1 MATMRSA
8 SAPYET
14 PETPAFGREERVG
27 LGIAVAAH
35 LLLFA
40 ALAWWDSSEEPVAL
54 PDRISVTVSDEIA
67 LESISPNPMADPAPS
82 VAPEIGDIQP
92 AAEAIPEPVP
102 VTAAPVQ
109 RPRPAPT
116 PRPDPTPAPQP
127 KARRPEPR
135 PTPPQPKQ
143 QPAPKQQAATGSRIG
158 SDFLAGTGGSGSDRD
173 QPAERAGPATA
184 ASLSSAIARAL
195 KPHWTA
201 PQGVDS
207 EKLVTVLAWRMNRD
221 GSLAGRPEVVSQS
234 GITDANRAQADRHAE
249 LAIRAVQLAAPFDLP
264 SEYYDSWKRVDAFRF
279 DRRL

>member
-1 MATMRSA
+1 MS
-8 SAPYET
+8 
-14 PETPAFGREERVG
+14 AFGREERIG
-27 LGIAVAAH
+27 LGIAIAAH
-35 LLLFA
+35 IALFA
-40 ALAWWDSSEEPVAL
+40 GLAWWDTTEEPVTL
-54 PDRISVTVSDEIA
+54 PERISVTVSDEIA

-82 VAPEIGDIQP
+82 VAPELGEIAP
-92 AAEAIPEPVP
+92 AAEPEPVP
-102 VTAAPVQ
+102 APVTATPVEQ
-109 RPRPAPT
+109 PRPAPT
-116 PRPDPTPAPQP
+116 PRPVATPAPKPQP
-127 KARRPEPR
+127 KAAEPK
-135 PTPPQPKQ
+135 PAPPQPK
-143 QPAPKQQAATGSRIG
+143 APPKEKQEAQGSRIG

-184 ASLSSAIARAL
+184 ASLSSAIARKL

-201 PQGVDS
+201 PQGADA

-264 SEYYDSWKRVDAFRF
+264 PEHYDSWKRVDAFRF

>member
-8 SAPYET
+8 RVPFELA
-14 PETPAFGREERVG
+14 ETPAFGREERLG
-27 LGIAVAAH
+27 LGIAIAAH
-35 LLLFA
+35 LALFA
-40 ALAWWDSSEEPVAL
+40 GLAWWDNAPEPVDL
-54 PDRISVTVSDEIA
+54 PERISVTVSDEIA

-82 VAPEIGDIQP
+82 VAPELGEIQP
-92 AAEAIPEPVP
+92 AAEPITEPVREVSRP
-102 VTAAPVQ
+102 LET
-109 RPRPAPT
+109 PRPAPA
-116 PRPDPTPAPQP
+116 PRPDPTPAPKP
-127 KARRPEPR
+127 KARQPEPK
-135 PTPPQPKQ
+135 PAPQPKQ
-143 QPAPKQQAATGSRIG
+143 PPAPKQQAATGSRIG
-158 SDFLAGTGGSGSDRD
+158 SDFLSGTGGSGSDRD

-201 PQGVDS
+201 PQGADA
-207 EKLVTVLAWRMNRD
+207 EKLVTVLAWRLNRD

>member
-8 SAPYET
+8 SAPYEIADA
-14 PETPAFGREERVG
+14 PAFGREERVG
-27 LGIAVAAH
+27 LGIAIAAH
-35 LLLFA
+35 LVLFA
-40 ALAWWDSSEEPVAL
+40 VLVWWESAPEPVDV
-54 PDRISVTVSDEIA
+54 PERISVTVSDEIA
-67 LESISPNPMADPAPS
+67 LESISPNPMANPAPS
-82 VAPEIGDIQP
+82 VAPEIGEVQP
-92 AAEAIPEPVP
+92 AAEPLPEPVP
-102 VTAAPVQ
+102 VTAAPIE

-116 PRPDPTPAPQP
+116 PRPSPTPAPQP
-127 KARRPEPR
+127 KPRQAEPR

-143 QPAPKQQAATGSRIG
+143 QPRERQEATGSRIG
-158 SDFLAGTGGSGSDRD
+158 SDFLSGTGGSGSDRD

-201 PQGVDS
+201 PQGVDA

-221 GSLAGRPEVVSQS
+221 GSLAGRPEIVSQS

>member
-1 MATMRSA
+1 MANMRSA
-8 SAPYET
+8 SALYDA
-14 PETPAFGREERVG
+14 PESPVFGREERVG
-27 LGIAVAAH
+27 LGIAIVAHAI
-35 LLLFA
+35 LFA
-40 ALAWWDSSEEPVAL
+40 GLAWWDSSPEPVDL
-54 PDRISVTVSDEIA
+54 PERISVTVSDEIA

-82 VAPEIGDIQP
+82 VAPEIGEIRP
-92 AAEAIPEPVP
+92 AAESVPEPVP
-102 VTAAPVQ
+102 VTAAPVET
-109 RPRPAPT
+109 PRPAPT
-116 PRPDPTPAPQP
+116 PRPNPTPAPQP
-127 KARRPEPR
+127 KARQPEPK

-143 QPAPKQQAATGSRIG
+143 QPREKQQAQGSRIG
-158 SDFLAGTGGSGSDRD
+158 SDFLSGTGGSGSDRE

-184 ASLSSAIARAL
+184 ASLSSAIAREL

-201 PQGVDS
+201 PQGADA

-234 GITDANRAQADRHAE
+234 GITEANRAQADRHAE

>member
-1 MATMRSA
+1 MATMPSA
-8 SAPYET
+8 SAPYEI
-14 PETPAFGREERVG
+14 PDAPAFGREERLG
-27 LGIAVAAH
+27 LGIAIAAH
-35 LLLFA
+35 LVLFA
-40 ALAWWDSSEEPVAL
+40 ALAWWDSAPEPVDL
-54 PDRISVTVSDEIA
+54 PERISVTVSDEIA

-82 VAPEIGDIQP
+82 VAPEIGEVQP
-92 AAEAIPEPVP
+92 AEPLPEPVP
-102 VTAAPVQ
+102 VTAAPVE

-116 PRPDPTPAPQP
+116 PRPDPTPAPKQKP
-127 KARRPEPR
+127 RQAEPR
-135 PTPPQPKQ
+135 PAPPQPRQ
-143 QPAPKQQAATGSRIG
+143 QTRERQEATGSRIG
-158 SDFLAGTGGSGSDRD
+158 SDFLSGTGGSGSDRD

-207 EKLVTVLAWRMNRD
+207 EKLVTVLSWRMNRD